1 MSGLPGERVAL
12 TGAAGFIG
20 FHLAERLLREG
31 HTVVGIDDLNAFY
44 PVHHKER
51 RLSRLMAHPGFAF
64 HRLDVASLSPS
75 VLVDVDR
82 VVHLA
87 AWPGVH
93 ASARQPERYVEAN
106 LVGFSR
112 ILEACRVLAL
122 PLLFASSSSVYG
134 EVMPPMAPGGPMGPV
149 KSLYAATKVA
159 NEAMAQA
166 AAAQH
171 GVMATAVRFFNV
183 YGPRG
188 RPDMAVHRFTAQIE
202 AGERLQ
208 LHHAGRMSRDLTYVD
223 DAVEAVMR
231 LLGAPRPGF
240 SVVNVGR
247 GEPVDLFTLVA
258 ALEQALGR
266 AAQIDRVAL
275 PDGEVV
281 DSWADVTGLV
291 ERTGFRP
298 SIGLDEGLRRFV
310 TWYRAE
316 VSPR

>member
-1 MSGLPGERVAL
+1 AL

-44 PVHHKER
+44 PVHYKER
-51 RLSRLMAHPGFAF
+51 RLSRLRTHPRFAF
-64 HRLDVASLSPS
+64 HRLDVASLPLSM
-75 VLVDVDR
+75 LADVDR

-93 ASARQPERYVEAN
+93 ASAREPGRYVEAN

-112 ILEACRVLAL
+112 ILEACRVQSL

-134 EVMPPMAPGGPMGPV
+134 EVPPPMVAGGPTGPV

-171 GVMATAVRFFNV
+171 GVASTAVRFFNV

-202 AGERLQ
+202 AGERLR
-208 LHHAGRMSRDLTYVD
+208 LHHEGRMSRDLTYVD
-223 DAVEAVMR
+223 DAVEAVVR
-231 LLGAPRPGF
+231 LLARPRTGF

-258 ALEQALGR
+258 ALERALGR
-266 AAQIDRVAL
+266 EARVDRVPL

-298 SIGLDEGLRRFV
+298 SIGLDDGLRRFV
-310 TWYRAE
+310 AWYRAE